1 MTMVVHM
8 VKIPQ
13 GRVGALIG
21 PQGKTKEELEQRS
34 GCHIAVNSETGE
46 VEIEDEKAFEPV
58 LALKVRDAVR
68 AIGRGFSPENAIRLF
83 QDDTYLDIIDL
94 TEYVGKKTKDLER
107 VRARIIG
114 TNGKTR
120 RSIEEAT
127 GTEVS
132 ILGKTVSLVGEI
144 AEVQLA
150 REAVEMILSGAPHGT
165 VYKFLERKRKEL
177 RLHDMGL

>member
-1 MTMVVHM
+1 MVVHL

-13 GRVGALIG
+13 NRVGALIG
-21 PQGKTKEELEQRS
+21 PDGKTKAELEQRS
-34 GCHIAVNSETGE
+34 GCRMHIDSETGE
-46 VEIEDEKAFEPV
+46 VSIEDDKAFEPI

-68 AIGRGFSPENAIRLF
+68 AIGRGFSPDHAIRLF
-83 QDDTYLDIIDL
+83 QDDTYLDILDL
-94 TEYVGKKTKDLER
+94 TEYVGKATKDLER

-114 TNGKTR
+114 THGKTR

-127 GTEVS
+127 GVEVS
-132 ILGKTVSLVGEI
+132 ILGKTVALIGEMQ
-144 AEVQLA
+144 EVATA
-150 REAVEMILSGAPHGT
+150 REAVEMLLNGAAHGT

>member
-1 MTMVVHM
+1 MTVHL

-13 GRVGALIG
+13 SRVGVLIG
-21 PQGKTKEELEQRS
+21 PDGKTKTELEERS
-34 GCHIAVNSETGE
+34 GARIRIESGSGE
-46 VEIEDEKAFEPV
+46 IQIDDERVFEPV
-58 LALKVRDAVR
+58 LTLKVRDCVR
-68 AIGRGFSPENAIRLF
+68 AIGRGFSPEHAMRLF

-94 TEYVGKKTKDLER
+94 TEFVGKSQKDLER

-114 TNGKTR
+114 TGGKTR

-127 GTEVS
+127 GVHVS
-132 ILGKTVSLVGEI
+132 ILGKTVGLIGEI
-144 AEVQLA
+144 AEVALS
-150 REAVEMILSGAPHGT
+150 REAVEMILAGAAHGT